1 MMRLLFAAAV
11 GGLMVVAS
19 FSTPA
24 SAWQCM
30 ARSTNGA
37 VGLGSGII
45 LERAQ
50 KFAIQKCIGA
60 EETPPVTPAVFA
72 IADEIL
78 AHRSRLGGRYK
89 IGHERSGVELGD
101 VATTHGL

>member
-1 MMRLLFAAAV
+1 MRFLFATVIV
-11 GGLMVVAS
+11 GLTVVATL
-19 FSTPA
+19 STPA

-50 KFAIQKCIGA
+50 KFAIRRCIAAGGNIPGYA
-60 EETPPVTPAVFA
+60 CS
-72 IADEIL
+72 IAYC
-78 AHRSRLGGRYK
+78 R
-89 IGHERSGVELGD
+89 
-101 VATTHGL
+101 

>member
-11 GGLMVVAS
+11 GGLMVVVTL
-19 FSTPA
+19 STPA

-50 KFAIQKCIGA
+50 KFAIRRCIA
-60 EETPPVTPAVFA
+60 A
-72 IADEIL
+72 
-78 AHRSRLGGRYK
+78 GGNVSGYACSIRYC
-89 IGHERSGVELGD
+89 R
-101 VATTHGL
+101 

>member
-1 MMRLLFAAAV
+1 MMRSFLRALVGLAV
-11 GGLMVVAS
+11 IATL
-19 FSTPA
+19 STPA

-50 KFAIQKCIGA
+50 KFAISQVYCSWRQR
-60 EETPPVTPAVFA
+60 VW
-72 IADEIL
+72 L
-78 AHRSRLGGRYK
+78 RM
-89 IGHERSGVELGD
+89 
-101 VATTHGL
+101 

>member
-1 MMRLLFAAAV
+1 MKFALATAIVGLYIVAA
-11 GGLMVVAS
+11 

-50 KFAIQKCIGA
+50 KFAIQKCIVA
-60 EETPPVTPAVFA
+60 
-72 IADEIL
+72 
-78 AHRSRLGGRYK
+78 GGNASGYACSIRYC
-89 IGHERSGVELGD
+89 R
-101 VATTHGL
+101 

>member
-11 GGLMVVAS
+11 GGLMVVVT

-50 KFAIQKCIGA
+50 KFAIRRCIA
-60 EETPPVTPAVFA
+60 A
-72 IADEIL
+72 
-78 AHRSRLGGRYK
+78 GGNVSGYACSIRYC
-89 IGHERSGVELGD
+89 R
-101 VATTHGL
+101 

>member
-1 MMRLLFAAAV
+1 MRFLFATAIV
-11 GGLMVVAS
+11 GLAVVAT

-50 KFAIQKCIGA
+50 KFAIHRWRPEEMCLDTLVVLLTVDRTQAGSPVDVPKPARIDTGGA
-60 EETPPVTPAVFA
+60 
-72 IADEIL
+72 
-78 AHRSRLGGRYK
+78 RC
-89 IGHERSGVELGD
+89 
-101 VATTHGL
+101 ATRN

>member
-1 MMRLLFAAAV
+1 MRLFFASALVGLTVAV
-11 GGLMVVAS
+11 TL
-19 FSTPA
+19 STPA

-50 KFAIQKCIGA
+50 KFAIRRCIGHA
-60 EETPPVTPAVFA
+60 ETF
-72 IADEIL
+72 
-78 AHRSRLGGRYK
+78 
-89 IGHERSGVELGD
+89 RSGELHHSLVILLRGAKLLRELSHSKKMP
-101 VATTHGL
+101 VIGAGWVIKPLQ

>member
-11 GGLMVVAS
+11 GGLMVVLTL
-19 FSTPA
+19 STPA

-50 KFAIQKCIGA
+50 KFAIRRCIA
-60 EETPPVTPAVFA
+60 A
-72 IADEIL
+72 
-78 AHRSRLGGRYK
+78 GGNVSGYACSIRYC
-89 IGHERSGVELGD
+89 R
-101 VATTHGL
+101 

>member
-1 MMRLLFAAAV
+1 MRVFFAAALA
-11 GGLMVVAS
+11 GSMMFATLS
-19 FSTPA
+19 SA

-50 KFAIQKCIGA
+50 MFALRRCIA
-60 EETPPVTPAVFA
+60 A
-72 IADEIL
+72 
-78 AHRSRLGGRYK
+78 GGNLPGYACSIRYC
-89 IGHERSGVELGD
+89 R
-101 VATTHGL
+101 

>member
-1 MMRLLFAAAV
+1 MRIFFAATLA
-11 GGLMVVAS
+11 GLTMFATLS
-19 FSTPA
+19 SA

-50 KFAIQKCIGA
+50 KFAIRRCIAAGGNI
-60 EETPPVTPAVFA
+60 PATLAASLIVVSHLQRKFA
-72 IADEIL
+72 SL
-78 AHRSRLGGRYK
+78 
-89 IGHERSGVELGD
+89 
-101 VATTHGL
+101 